1 MICRLTTARSG
12 EIIARLGSGNFNQAR
27 NLPRPSTA
35 GESKLAP
42 VQELSRRASMTNI
55 AINGP
60 KEPEDGT
67 RAQPGPSSAKN
78 VGQFPLL
85 PPCCHYYF
93 LFCYL
98 SDFLYTL
105 HKKVLHH
112 VSCWRLYFISSETDY
127 RSSLTPQIWHSLI
140 FKLCNPQEA
149 HFRHTGIRR
158 HHTLMLIKCKCWA
171 VLLCY
176 LTVDSA
182 YTLHCTASSQ
192 WRGHCSAE
200 SSVPFTWKLHS

>member
-1 MICRLTTARSG
+1 MYLYLISGIQSVLADARGLNPLDADPKMICRLTTARSG

-78 VGQFPLL
+78 VGQSPLSFSL
-85 PPCCHYYF
+85 PIFVVILTSYLCCHSYILF
-93 LFCYL
+93 LSSF
-98 SDFLYTL
+98 
-105 HKKVLHH
+105 
-112 VSCWRLYFISSETDY
+112 RL
-127 RSSLTPQIWHSLI
+127 P
-140 FKLCNPQEA
+140 
-149 HFRHTGIRR
+149 
-158 HHTLMLIKCKCWA
+158 
-171 VLLCY
+171 VLL
-176 LTVDSA
+176 T
-182 YTLHCTASSQ
+182 
-192 WRGHCSAE
+192 
-200 SSVPFTWKLHS
+200 